1 MPDGSLKF
9 RFDAFEIDSRAKELR
24 KHNTRLKLH
33 RQSFDVLL
41 MLVEKAGDVVTREDI
56 RRKLWPEETFVDF
69 EHSVNTAIN
78 KVRQA
83 LCDSVEKPRYVE
95 TVPRVGYRF
104 LAPVE
109 QREGGRVILVVLPFD
124 NLSGDPAQEYFS
136 DGLTEETI
144 TDLSGLASERLGIIA
159 RTSAMRYK
167 GTKKSITEI
176 GEELGADYALEGSVR
191 RDSNR
196 VRISAQLIRT
206 RDQTHLWA
214 KNYDRELQ
222 DILAVQ
228 QDLGREIARQTH
240 IALAPRE
247 AAHSFP
253 ARGWNPAAYDAYLRA
268 RSWFHRLTRAELL
281 KSAECFGQAIA
292 IDPEAALAHAGL
304 AMVYATLPITSDFP
318 SEESFAKAKAAARR
332 ALSLDDRVA
341 EAHVALCSAHFWH
354 DWDWAKAEEEGR
366 KAIALD
372 SNSAW
377 AHLRYAHVLSNEAKH
392 DEAIEEIGRARLL
405 DPFSV
410 MANTMS
416 GMFCYQARKYEE
428 AITHFLR
435 ALELEPRFWVAHI
448 NLAKALHAQ
457 SRTEEA
463 LAEARKAREFSGG
476 SSESVSLEGYL
487 LARLGRRAEAEN
499 RIRELE
505 SMAKANY
512 VPPYNFATVHLGLG
526 DTDKSLEWLER
537 GFAERDVRMVFL
549 GVDPKWDALRS
560 DRRFRDLLSRVGF
573 ASVPPIGHD

>member
-1 MPDGSLKF
+1 MPQTYQKF
-9 RFDAFEIDSRAKELR
+9 RFGAFEVDSRAKELR
-24 KHNTRLKLH
+24 KHNTKLKLH
-33 RQSFDVLL
+33 RQSFEVLL
-41 MLVEKAGDVVTREDI
+41 MLVEHPGEVVTREEV
-56 RRKLWPEETFVDF
+56 RARLWPQETFVDF

-83 LCDSVEKPRYVE
+83 LSDSPDKPRYIE

-109 QREGGRVILVVLPFD
+109 KVAPRAGGQVVLVVLPFE

-144 TDLSGLASERLGIIA
+144 TDVSLLASERLGIIA

-167 GTKKSITEI
+167 GTKKSIAEI

-191 RDSNR
+191 RDGNR

-206 RDQTHLWA
+206 KDQIHLWA

-228 QDLGREIARQTH
+228 DDLGREIARQTH
-240 IALAPRE
+240 VALAPRE
-247 AAHSFP
+247 AGCSSA
-253 ARGWNPAAYDAYLRA
+253 ARAWNPEAYDAYLRG

-281 KSAECFGQAIA
+281 KSAECFEQAVA
-292 IDPEAALAHAGL
+292 IDPEAAMAHAGL

-318 SEESFAKAKAAARR
+318 SGESFAKAKASARR
-332 ALSLDDRVA
+332 ALALDDRVA
-341 EAHVALCSAHFWH
+341 EAHVALCSTHFWH

-392 DEAIEEIGRARLL
+392 TDAIDEIERARLL
-405 DPFSV
+405 DPLSLIV
-410 MANTMS
+410 NAMS
-416 GMFCYQARKYEE
+416 GMFRYQARRYAE
-428 AITHFLR
+428 AIPHFQA
-435 ALELEPRFWVAHI
+435 ALELNPKFWVAHV
-448 NLAKALHAQ
+448 NLAKTLDAMG
-457 SRTEEA
+457 RTEEA
-463 LAEARKAREFSGG
+463 FAEVQKAAEFSGG
-476 SSESVSLEGYL
+476 SSEPISLKGYY
-487 LARLGRRAEAEN
+487 LARLGRRAEAEKQVG
-499 RIRELE
+499 ELE
-505 SMAKANY
+505 ALARQNY
-512 VPPYNFATVHLGLG
+512 VPPYNFATVYLGMEDAG
-526 DTDKSLEWLER
+526 KSMEWLER

-549 GVDPKWDALRS
+549 GVDPKWDVLRPEQ
-560 DRRFRDLLSRVGF
+560 RFRDLLRRVGF
-573 ASVPPIGHD
+573 G